1 MDDELIYGDPESD
14 PITSLNVSDR
24 VNNTEEL
31 STAEIYANAT
41 QITSQPVIPG
51 EELNFDYETKLP
63 PTADVNGAAAGKS
76 SGSKLSGFSQQT
88 LDIVKSDNTAGQK
101 IFLTKSV

>member
-14 PITSLNVSDR
+14 PITSPNASNR

-31 STAEIYANAT
+31 SAAEIYANAT

-51 EELNFDYETKLP
+51 EEMNFDYETKRP
-63 PTADVNGAAAGKS
+63 PTADINGAS
-76 SGSKLSGFSQQT
+76 SGRSAGSKLSGFSQQT
-88 LDIVKSDNTAGQK
+88 LDIVKSDNTADQK

>member
-14 PITSLNVSDR
+14 PITSPNASNR

-31 STAEIYANAT
+31 SAAEIYANAT

-51 EELNFDYETKLP
+51 EEINFDYETKRP
-63 PTADVNGAAAGKS
+63 PTADINGAFAGRS
-76 SGSKLSGFSQQT
+76 SGSTSGFSQQT
-88 LDIVKSDNTAGQK
+88 LDIVKSDNTADQK

>member
-24 VNNTEEL
+24 INNTEEL

-63 PTADVNGAAAGKS
+63 PTADINGASSGGS

>member
-1 MDDELIYGDPESD
+1 MDNELIYGDPGAD
-14 PITSLNVSDR
+14 PITNPNASDKINNEEEVSL
-24 VNNTEEL
+24 
-31 STAEIYANAT
+31 AEIYANAT
-41 QITSQPVIPG
+41 LITSEPIIPG
-51 EELNFDYETKLP
+51 EAFNLETTLA

-76 SGSKLSGFSQQT
+76 SSSKLSGFSQQT